1 LKSQEWFKGA
11 VKALRNAGISSPEKE
26 AQEMLSALG
35 INPVELFKRNPVL
48 NQDELKKLT
57 EYLER
62 RKKREPLQYI
72 LGYTYFLDLK
82 IKTERG
88 VLIPRPE
95 TELLV
100 LEVIREISSFP
111 SGTRPDLILDLCT
124 GTGAIALSIGS
135 FLKDSLVYGVD
146 ISEKAISI
154 AKENAEL
161 NGIKNVIFLQGD
173 LFEPFKGKDMQFDI
187 ITANPPYIKT
197 DDINDL
203 EPEVRDWEPLE
214 ALNGGKDGL
223 QFYRRIITDAPKYLK
238 NGGLLFLEL
247 GAGLYKEVI
256 SLAKLNRFTEIS
268 IVKDL
273 NGIERILK
281 GKFKGVE
288 DEGSYPY
295 WK

>member
-1 LKSQEWFKGA
+1 MKSLEWFKGA
-11 VKALRNAGISSPEKE
+11 VKTLRNSGIPYPEKE
-26 AQEMLSALG
+26 VQEMFSAIG
-35 INPVELFKRNPVL
+35 INPVELIKENPVL
-48 NQDELKKLT
+48 NTGELKKLN
-57 EYLER
+57 EFIER

-82 IKTERG
+82 IKTHRG

-100 LEVIREISSFP
+100 LEVVKEVEKAGLKAP
-111 SGTRPDLILDLCT
+111 VILDLCT
-124 GTGAIALSIGS
+124 GTGAIALGIGNV
-135 FLKDSLVYGVD
+135 LKDSLVYGVD

-214 ALNGGKDGL
+214 ALNGGEDGL
-223 QFYRRIITDAPKYLK
+223 KFYRIILTEAPTYLK
-238 NGGLLFLEL
+238 KGGLLILEL

-256 SLAKLNRFTEIS
+256 SLAKLNRFTELS

-281 GKFKGVE
+281 SKFSG
-288 DEGSYPY
+288 
-295 WK
+295 